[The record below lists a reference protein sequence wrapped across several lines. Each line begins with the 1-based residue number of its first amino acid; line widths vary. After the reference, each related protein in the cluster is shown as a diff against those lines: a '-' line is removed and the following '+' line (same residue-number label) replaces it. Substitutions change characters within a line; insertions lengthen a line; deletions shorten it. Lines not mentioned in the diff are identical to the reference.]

1 MELFITKSKSSKLRE
16 MYSTHIVYLY
26 KMEHMEKFIT
36 VKRYYTTEQTWKHT
50 IGINTARLVHKL
62 EMLEAH
68 GKVYK
73 NRNV

>member
-1 MELFITKSKSSKLRE
+1 MELFISKSKSSKLRE

-36 VKRYYTTEQTWKHT
+36 VKCYYTAKQTWKYT
-50 IGINTARLVHKL
+50 IGINIVRLVHKL

-73 NRNV
+73 NCNV